1 MKKRTLK
8 LIMSGLMIAMMG
20 GALAGCGD
28 SGSDASTS
36 SAGSASSTSKGNQ
49 EVTIAVSGSTS
60 VGRPLMEKVAKAYEA
75 KNSNV
80 SIEINQVGSSAGIKD
95 TINGV
100 AELGMSSRDLKD
112 EEKASGVEGT
122 AIAYDG
128 IAVIVNPENKITNLT
143 LEQLKDVY
151 TGKITNWKDLGGED
165 GQIVVVS
172 REDGSGTRDAFQEI
186 VGYKSE
192 ELVADATIADGSG
205 NIKTT
210 VAGNKNAIGFVS
222 FSYVDNTVNAIEV
235 NGVKPEEE
243 LAKSGEYKLSRPFL
257 IITKK
262 DTLTDEGQKVIDYI
276 LSEEGQKIVEE
287 NKLIKIK

>member
-60 VGRPLMEKVAKAYEA
+60 VGPLMEKVAKAYEA

-128 IAVIVNPENKITNLT
+128 IAVIVNPANKVTNLT

-222 FSYVDNTVNAIEV
+222 FSYVDNTVNAIEL

-257 IITKK
+257 IVTKK
-262 DTLTDEGQKVIDYI
+262 DTLTDEGKKVIDYI

-287 NKLIKIK
+287 DKLIKVK

>member
-8 LIMSGLMIAMMG
+8 LIMSGLMVAMMG

-28 SGSDASTS
+28 SSSDASTN
-36 SAGSASSTSKGNQ
+36 SASSNKGNQ

-60 VGRPLMEKVAKAYEA
+60 VGRLMDKVAKAYEA
-75 KNSNV
+75 KNENV

-112 EEKASGVEGT
+112 EEKSSGVSGT

-128 IAVIVNPENKITNLT
+128 IAVIVNNENKVKNLT
-143 LEQLKDVY
+143 LDQLKDIY
-151 TGKITNWKDLGGED
+151 TGKITNWKDVGGEN

-210 VAGNKNAIGFVS
+210 VSGNKNAIGFDS
-222 FSYVDNTVNAIEV
+222 FSYVDDSISALKV
-235 NGVKPEEE
+235 NGVEPTEE

-257 IITKK
+257 LVTKD

-276 LSEEGQKIVEE
+276 LSDEGQKIVEE
-287 NKLIKIK
+287 DKLIKIK

>member
-8 LIMSGLMIAMMG
+8 LIMSGLMIAMIG

-36 SAGSASSTSKGNQ
+36 SASSTGKGNQ

-60 VGRPLMEKVAKAYEA
+60 VGPLMEKVAKAYEA
-75 KNSNV
+75 KNTNV

-128 IAVIVNPENKITNLT
+128 IAVIVNPANKVTNLT

-172 REDGSGTRDAFQEI
+172 REDGQELEMLS
-186 VGYKSE
+186 KKL
-192 ELVADATIADGSG
+192 LVISQ
-205 NIKTT
+205 
-210 VAGNKNAIGFVS
+210 KN
-222 FSYVDNTVNAIEV
+222 
-235 NGVKPEEE
+235 
-243 LAKSGEYKLSRPFL
+243 
-257 IITKK
+257 
-262 DTLTDEGQKVIDYI
+262 
-276 LSEEGQKIVEE
+276 
-287 NKLIKIK
+287 

>member
-60 VGRPLMEKVAKAYEA
+60 VGPLMEKVAKAYEA
-75 KNSNV
+75 KNTNV

-128 IAVIVNPENKITNLT
+128 IAVIVNPANKVTNLT

-222 FSYVDNTVNAIEV
+222 FSYVDNTVSAIEV

-257 IITKK
+257 IVTKK
-262 DTLTDEGQKVIDYI
+262 DTLTDEGKKVIDYI

-287 NKLIKIK
+287 DKLIKVK